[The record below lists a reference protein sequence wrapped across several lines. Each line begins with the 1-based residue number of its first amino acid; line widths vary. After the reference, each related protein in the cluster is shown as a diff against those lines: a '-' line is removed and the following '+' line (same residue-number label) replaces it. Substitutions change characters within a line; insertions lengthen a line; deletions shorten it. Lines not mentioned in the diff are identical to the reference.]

1 MKAVIYV
8 SNTTNNNKNCFY
20 PNKVIIGDEQSA
32 CLAFSHDYVCA
43 KYKDIIEVKRILYH
57 HPYYLLILIMIIV
70 KMKKNGL
77 LHLRLLSSLLV
88 FLLSF
93 ITLRII

>member
-43 KYKDIIEVKRILYH
+43 KYKDNYRSQ
-57 HPYYLLILIMIIV
+57 
-70 KMKKNGL
+70 KNFIS
-77 LHLRLLSSLLV
+77 SSLLP
-88 FLLSF
+88 FDIDNDHSEN
-93 ITLRII
+93 